1 MKVRLYIR
9 VRLPDGS
16 RQYADPVYLSNG
28 KPKPLY
34 ALVDGKPEHH
44 PEGVYH
50 LRYCRADGKRA
61 YEAVG
66 NDVWAALTA
75 RLKRE
80 RTLEARAVGIEV
92 HEPDSHPKG
101 RDLNEAAAEYLAEVK
116 AGKSHKTHIAYRVA
130 IREFIE
136 HAKVTTLEE
145 LSRPDVLAYT
155 GALRDRGMSPRTI
168 ATRISYIKTLFL
180 HYGLPWPMLKTDRIK
195 YTEKDAE
202 AYSTEQ
208 LQSLFAAADQDET
221 DLFQFMLC
229 TGVREQEAMYATWR
243 DLDFA
248 RKTFKVTEKLDL
260 GFIPKD
266 REEGII
272 PIPDT
277 LVVLLQARRRRYP
290 NSRLIFPGPHGR
302 PDGHM
307 LRTLKS
313 LAFRAGLNCGE
324 CTNKAGRSCKD
335 HAVCHQWGL
344 HRFRKTFATMH
355 HEAGV
360 PVRTIQRWLRHSSL
374 DTTLRYLAGS
384 DDRSERTRQ
393 AVNNTFAG
401 LSVPAGVAA

>member
-1 MKVRLYIR
+1 MKVHLYIR

-75 RLKRE
+75 RIKRE

-92 HEPDSHPKG
+92 QEPDSQPKG
-101 RDLNEAAAEYLAEVK
+101 RNLYEATAEYLAEVK

-130 IREFIE
+130 IREFVE
-136 HAKVTTLEE
+136 CAKATTLEK
-145 LSRPDVLAYT
+145 LSRSDVLAFT
-155 GALRDRGMSPRTI
+155 GALRERGMSPRTI

-180 HYGLPWPMLKTDRIK
+180 HFGLAWPMLKTDKVK
-195 YTEKDAE
+195 YTEKSPE
-202 AYSTEQ
+202 AYNGEE
-208 LQSLFAAADQDET
+208 LQRLFAVADQEET
-221 DLFQFMLC
+221 DLFQFLLC
-229 TGVREQEAMYATWR
+229 TGVRDQEAMYATWR
-243 DLDFA
+243 DVDFT
-248 RKTFKVTEKLDL
+248 RRTFKVTEKLHR
-260 GFIPKD
+260 GFTPKD
-266 REEGII
+266 KEEGLI
-272 PIPDT
+272 PIPGS
-277 LVVLLQARRRRYP
+277 LVALLQARRKRYP
-290 NSRLIFPGPHGR
+290 NSRLIFAAPRGEE
-302 PDGHM
+302 DGHF
-307 LRTLKS
+307 LRALKS

-324 CTNKAGRSCKD
+324 CSNKAGQSCAT
-335 HAVCHQWGL
+335 HPVCERWIL
-344 HRFRKTFATMH
+344 HRFRKSFATMH

-384 DDRSERTRQ
+384 DDRSEKTRQ
-393 AVNNTFAG
+393 MVDNTFAG
-401 LSVPAGVAA
+401 LSAPVGAAA